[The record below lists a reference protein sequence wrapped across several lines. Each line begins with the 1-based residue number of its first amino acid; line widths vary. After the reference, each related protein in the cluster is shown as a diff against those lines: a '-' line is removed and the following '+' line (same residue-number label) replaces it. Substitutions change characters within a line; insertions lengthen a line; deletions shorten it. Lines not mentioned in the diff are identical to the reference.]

1 MLHRL
6 LGTVILVSALLV
18 AWLAMDF
25 RHFADSPLKLPE
37 QGLTYILKPGS
48 SVSRLAAD
56 LKARGVLENELYMRV
71 LARWEGQASQLKAGE
86 YLLTADMSPRSLLNH
101 IVSGKVINHSLT
113 LVEGWTFRQL
123 MQAVRQ
129 HDALTHTLNGLSD
142 KEIMQRI
149 GHAGEHPEGRFLSD
163 TYLFPRGTT
172 DVSFLQRAYNAM
184 DRLLQF
190 EWERRDAGLPLKSPY
205 EALILA
211 SIIERETGLAAERPE
226 IAGVFIRR
234 LQKKMRLQTDPTVI
248 YGMGEAFDGDLRRR
262 DLKAKTPYNT
272 YTNHGLPPTPI
283 AMPGADAIIAALHPA
298 PGSSLYFVARGDGS
312 HQFSET
318 LAEHN
323 RAVRRYQLKKQNHE
337 QNQR

>member
-6 LGTVILVSALLV
+6 LGMLVFIAALL
-18 AWLAMDF
+18 AGWLAMDF
-25 RHFADSPLKLPE
+25 RHFTEAQLEFPE
-37 QGLTYILKPGS
+37 QGIQYILKPGS

-56 LKARGVLENELYMRV
+56 LKAAGVLKNELYMRI

-86 YLLTADMSPRSLLNH
+86 YLLTADMSPRSVLNL
-101 IVSGKVINHSLT
+101 IVAGKVVSHTLT

-123 MQAVRQ
+123 MQSVRQ
-129 HDALTHTLNGLSD
+129 HEALVHALEGLSD
-142 KEIMQRI
+142 EEIMQRI
-149 GHAGEHPEGRFLSD
+149 GHAGEHPEGRFLPD
-163 TYLFPRGTT
+163 TYHFPRGTT
-172 DVSFLQRAYNAM
+172 DISFLQRAYNAM
-184 DRLLQF
+184 DRFVRF
-190 EWERRDAGLPLKSPY
+190 EWERRDAGLPLTSPY
-205 EALILA
+205 DALILA

-248 YGMGEAFDGDLRRR
+248 YGMGDAFDGNLRRR
-262 DLKAKTPYNT
+262 DLKAKTAYNT

-283 AMPGADAIIAALHPA
+283 AMPGADAIMAALHPA

-312 HQFSET
+312 HQFSEM

-323 RAVRRYQLKKQNHE
+323 RAVRKYQLK
-337 QNQR
+337 R